1 MNVVDW
7 SRAQFAMTAI
17 YHWLFVP
24 LTLGLGFICAIMET
38 LYYRTGDPF
47 WKRTTKFWIRIFAIN
62 FAIGVATGL
71 ILEFEFGTNW
81 SNYSH
86 FVGDIFGAPLAI
98 EGIMAFFLEATFFAV
113 MFFGWNKVS
122 KGFHL
127 ASTWITAIG
136 ANLSALWILVAN
148 AWMQSPVGTTFNVE
162 TARQEMTS
170 FWDVVLSPVAIN
182 KFFHTVTSAYVLSAV
197 VVVGIS
203 AWYLLRKR
211 EEQFAR
217 RSIVVASV
225 FGLFFSLMA
234 AMTGDGSAVQVA
246 RTQPMKLAAMEA
258 LYDGRQ
264 EAGLVAV
271 GALRPVD
278 RTVRT
283 SDDSAFAFRIEI
295 PKMLSLMAFRDANAF
310 VPGINDLVY
319 GNEKYG
325 IPSTEQRMEL
335 GREALEALEGY
346 REARRTGDEQ
356 EQARFEKLFDP
367 DDPVGKAFIEKQFAS
382 IGYGFLKEP
391 TDVVPNVPTVFYS
404 FRVMVA
410 LGGYFIRHPVLL
422 LPAHAGRQTVDA
434 VRDVVVDPAGLSRVG
449 VGLDRR
455 RGRTPAVDHPGPAA
469 DRSLR
474 LENQHRLADNG
485 LLPVRRAV
493 HDAADRR
500 ADDHDAANPHRA
512 RAPRRAR
519 RTRTNLYRQPITERA
534 MDTVHIFLQHY
545 WWFIISLLGAL
556 LVFLLFVQ
564 GGQAMLY
571 TIGRT
576 ETERNL
582 IVNSLGRKWELTF
595 TTLVTFGGAFFAS
608 FPLFYSTS
616 FGGAFYV
623 WMLILL
629 VFVIQA
635 VSYEYRRKPSNFLG
649 EKTFNAFLIVNGIA
663 GTFLLGTA
671 VGTLF
676 FGAQFTVDRAN
687 FASTD
692 GFNTISQWA
701 TPWYGLDALADP
713 RNILLGLAVLFLS
726 RVLGLLYFMN
736 NIDEQSIFDR
746 SRRHLRWNA
755 AAFVAT
761 FVAFLVT
768 LLLARGWAVDPA
780 SGRISE
786 EPYKYLHN
794 LLAMPVV
801 FVLLV
806 AGILSVLWGIA
817 EGLFRR
823 GRRGI
828 WFAGAGTV
836 LTVLCLLL
844 TAGYNDTAYY
854 PSLTDPQSSLTIY
867 NSSSSR
873 FTLYVMSIV
882 SLLIPFVVAYI
893 WYVWRSMN
901 RVRISEKELGK
912 EDHPY

>member
-264 EAGLVAV
+264 EAGLV

-404 FRVMVA
+404 FRVMVGA
-410 LGGYFIRHPVLL
+410 GCFFILL
-422 LPAHAGRQTVDA
+422 CAVVWWLNRRDRLASKRWLLRTAVWSVPLAYLASQAGWVVAEVGRQPWAIQDLM
-434 VRDVVVDPAGLSRVG
+434 PVG
-449 VGLDRR
+449 V
-455 RGRTPAVDHPGPAA
+455 AA
-469 DRSLR
+469 SKIPSGSVSVTFFLF
-474 LENQHRLADNG
+474 LA
-485 LLPVRRAV
+485 LF
-493 HDAADRR
+493 
-500 ADDHDAANPHRA
+500 
-512 RAPRRAR
+512 
-519 RTRTNLYRQPITERA
+519 T
-534 MDTVHIFLQHY
+534 
-545 WWFIISLLGAL
+545 AL
-556 LVFLLFVQ
+556 L
-564 GGQAMLY
+564 AA
-571 TIGRT
+571 
-576 ETERNL
+576 
-582 IVNSLGRKWELTF
+582 ELSIMF
-595 TTLVTFGGAFFAS
+595 RQ
-608 FPLFYSTS
+608 
-616 FGGAFYV
+616 
-623 WMLILL
+623 I
-629 VFVIQA
+629 
-635 VSYEYRRKPSNFLG
+635 
-649 EKTFNAFLIVNGIA
+649 KTGPK
-663 GTFLLGTA
+663 
-671 VGTLF
+671 
-676 FGAQFTVDRAN
+676 D
-687 FASTD
+687 D
-692 GFNTISQWA
+692 
-701 TPWYGLDALADP
+701 
-713 RNILLGLAVLFLS
+713 
-726 RVLGLLYFMN
+726 
-736 NIDEQSIFDR
+736 
-746 SRRHLRWNA
+746 
-755 AAFVAT
+755 
-761 FVAFLVT
+761 
-768 LLLARGWAVDPA
+768 
-780 SGRISE
+780 
-786 EPYKYLHN
+786 
-794 LLAMPVV
+794 
-801 FVLLV
+801 
-806 AGILSVLWGIA
+806 
-817 EGLFRR
+817 
-823 GRRGI
+823 
-828 WFAGAGTV
+828 
-836 LTVLCLLL
+836 
-844 TAGYNDTAYY
+844 
-854 PSLTDPQSSLTIY
+854 
-867 NSSSSR
+867 
-873 FTLYVMSIV
+873 
-882 SLLIPFVVAYI
+882 
-893 WYVWRSMN
+893 
-901 RVRISEKELGK
+901 
-912 EDHPY
+912 

>member
-410 LGGYFIRHPVLL
+410 LGGYFILL
-422 LPAHAGRQTVDA
+422 FAAILFFCYRRTL
-434 VRDVVVDPAGLSRVG
+434 VDPAGLSRVG

-455 RGRTPAVDHPGPAA
+455 RGRTPAVDHSGPAA

>member
-325 IPSTEQRMEL
+325 IPSTEQRRL
-335 GREALEALEGY
+335 PRGTPDRRRAGASPVRKAVRSGRSRRKGFHREAVRLDRIRISQGAD
-346 REARRTGDEQ
+346 RRRSERADGL
-356 EQARFEKLFDP
+356 LF
-367 DDPVGKAFIEKQFAS
+367 
-382 IGYGFLKEP
+382 
-391 TDVVPNVPTVFYS
+391 VPRDGRSGRLLHPAV
-404 FRVMVA
+404 R
-410 LGGYFIRHPVLL
+410 RHPVLL

-485 LLPVRRAV
+485 LLSVRRAV

>member
-271 GALRPVD
+271 GALPPVD

-410 LGGYFIRHPVLL
+410 LGGYFILLFAAILFFCYRRTLAGKRWMLYAMLWSIPLAYLASVSGWIVAEVGRQPWTIQDL
-422 LPAHAGRQTVDA
+422 LPTVA
-434 VRDVVVDPAGLSRVG
+434 SVSRINTG
-449 VGLDRR
+449 
-455 RGRTPAVDHPGPAA
+455 
-469 DRSLR
+469 SL
-474 LENQHRLADNG
+474 
-485 LLPVRRAV
+485 
-493 HDAADRR
+493 
-500 ADDHDAANPHRA
+500 
-512 RAPRRAR
+512 
-519 RTRTNLYRQPITERA
+519 ITA
-534 MDTVHIFLQHY
+534 F
-545 WWFIISLLGAL
+545 F
-556 LVFLLFVQ
+556 LFVV
-564 GGQAMLY
+564 L
-571 TIGRT
+571 
-576 ETERNL
+576 
-582 IVNSLGRKWELTF
+582 F
-595 TTLVTFGGAFFAS
+595 TTL
-608 FPLFYSTS
+608 L
-616 FGGAFYV
+616 
-623 WMLILL
+623 
-629 VFVIQA
+629 
-635 VSYEYRRKPSNFLG
+635 
-649 EKTFNAFLIVNGIA
+649 
-663 GTFLLGTA
+663 
-671 VGTLF
+671 
-676 FGAQFTVDRAN
+676 
-687 FASTD
+687 
-692 GFNTISQWA
+692 
-701 TPWYGLDALADP
+701 
-713 RNILLGLAVLFLS
+713 
-726 RVLGLLYFMN
+726 
-736 NIDEQSIFDR
+736 
-746 SRRHLRWNA
+746 
-755 AAFVAT
+755 
-761 FVAFLVT
+761 
-768 LLLARGWAVDPA
+768 
-780 SGRISE
+780 
-786 EPYKYLHN
+786 
-794 LLAMPVV
+794 
-801 FVLLV
+801 
-806 AGILSVLWGIA
+806 IA
-817 EGLFRR
+817 ELMIMTRQIRIGPEPPDAHAAQER
-823 GRRGI
+823 
-828 WFAGAGTV
+828 T
-836 LTVLCLLL
+836 
-844 TAGYNDTAYY
+844 
-854 PSLTDPQSSLTIY
+854 
-867 NSSSSR
+867 
-873 FTLYVMSIV
+873 SID
-882 SLLIPFVVAYI
+882 
-893 WYVWRSMN
+893 N
-901 RVRISEKELGK
+901 Q
-912 EDHPY
+912 

>member
-346 REARRTGDEQ
+346 REGTPDRRRAG
-356 EQARFEKLFDP
+356 AS
-367 DDPVGKAFIEKQFAS
+367 PVRKAVRSGRSRRERLS
-382 IGYGFLKEP
+382 PRSSSPRSDTDSSRSRP
-391 TDVVPNVPTVFYS
+391 TSFPNVPTVFYLVPRDGRS
-404 FRVMVA
+404 GRRLHPAVR
-410 LGGYFIRHPVLL
+410 RHPVLL
-422 LPAHAGRQTVDA
+422 R
-434 VRDVVVDPAGLSRVG
+434 
-449 VGLDRR
+449 
-455 RGRTPAVDHPGPAA
+455 
-469 DRSLR
+469 
-474 LENQHRLADNG
+474 
-485 LLPVRRAV
+485 
-493 HDAADRR
+493 
-500 ADDHDAANPHRA
+500 
-512 RAPRRAR
+512 PRRTLAGKR
-519 RTRTNLYRQPITERA
+519 WMLY
-534 MDTVHIFLQHY
+534 
-545 WWFIISLLGAL
+545 
-556 LVFLLFVQ
+556 
-564 GGQAMLY
+564 AMLWSIPLAY
-571 TIGRT
+571 LASVSGW
-576 ETERNL
+576 
-582 IVNSLGRKWELTF
+582 IVAE
-595 TTLVTFGGAFFAS
+595 
-608 FPLFYSTS
+608 
-616 FGGAFYV
+616 
-623 WMLILL
+623 
-629 VFVIQA
+629 
-635 VSYEYRRKPSNFLG
+635 
-649 EKTFNAFLIVNGIA
+649 
-663 GTFLLGTA
+663 
-671 VGTLF
+671 VG
-676 FGAQFTVDRAN
+676 
-687 FASTD
+687 
-692 GFNTISQWA
+692 
-701 TPWYGLDALADP
+701 
-713 RNILLGLAVLFLS
+713 
-726 RVLGLLYFMN
+726 
-736 NIDEQSIFDR
+736 
-746 SRRHLRWNA
+746 
-755 AAFVAT
+755 
-761 FVAFLVT
+761 
-768 LLLARGWAVDPA
+768 
-780 SGRISE
+780 
-786 EPYKYLHN
+786 
-794 LLAMPVV
+794 
-801 FVLLV
+801 
-806 AGILSVLWGIA
+806 
-817 EGLFRR
+817 
-823 GRRGI
+823 
-828 WFAGAGTV
+828 
-836 LTVLCLLL
+836 C
-844 TAGYNDTAYY
+844 
-854 PSLTDPQSSLTIY
+854 
-867 NSSSSR
+867 
-873 FTLYVMSIV
+873 
-882 SLLIPFVVAYI
+882 
-893 WYVWRSMN
+893 
-901 RVRISEKELGK
+901 
-912 EDHPY
+912 